1 MFYYDDKVEYL
12 GLLQK
17 KYLYGI
23 IKDVSLSF
31 SRLFIC
37 VKKARVEM
45 GGFFATST
53 KRDCVEDI
61 FFGLDYHS
69 HLGTKYGGMVVYD
82 EEKGFQRQIHT
93 IDTTPFRTKFNK
105 DLNEFH
111 GNSGIGCISDTDPQP
126 LVVRSHLGLYAI
138 TTVGIITNTDAIV
151 DKFFKE
157 GKTHFMT
164 MSSGKINSTELVAA
178 IINEKDTLVE
188 GIRHAQEIIEG
199 SMTMLILTEDGRIL
213 AARDRLGRLP
223 VIIGKSEYGYCATF
237 ESFAFMKLG
246 YEYHSE
252 LGPME
257 IVSITA
263 DGVEQLAAPGE
274 EMKICAFLWTYYG
287 YPSATYEGKNVVVM
301 KNFLEPEDDL
311 VAFNGV
317 GESSLERDKELY
329 QYTYEDITAMLREN
343 MKSTNVEETID
354 RFWDMFIVDALIDN
368 FDRHGGN
375 WGFIKKDNQYRIA
388 PVYDNGSSLYPKL
401 NTDEKLEAVLS
412 SEEEIDQRIY
422 KFPTSHIKVKNRKS
436 SYFEVISSLQFEACN
451 DALKRIVPRI
461 DFNQINA
468 LIDDVEGISEVR
480 KRFYKVML
488 QQRYE
493 KILMY
498 AYRQL

>member
-1 MFYYDDKVEYL
+1 MRDYSKYEKTPVLFSGAEKKFEIIIDGFRYIVKFQKNSEVGLTFNYVSEYL
-12 GLLQK
+12 GSHIFQLF
-17 KYLYGI
+17 GI
-23 IKDVSLSF
+23 PVQETF
-31 SRLFIC
+31 
-37 VKKARVEM
+37 
-45 GGFFATST
+45 
-53 KRDCVEDI
+53 
-61 FFGLDYHS
+61 
-69 HLGTKYGGMVVYD
+69 LG
-82 EEKGFQRQIHT
+82 
-93 IDTTPFRTKFNK
+93 
-105 DLNEFH
+105 
-111 GNSGIGCISDTDPQP
+111 
-126 LVVRSHLGLYAI
+126 
-138 TTVGIITNTDAIV
+138 
-151 DKFFKE
+151 
-157 GKTHFMT
+157 
-164 MSSGKINSTELVAA
+164 
-178 IINEKDTLVE
+178 
-188 GIRHAQEIIEG
+188 
-199 SMTMLILTEDGRIL
+199 
-213 AARDRLGRLP
+213 
-223 VIIGKSEYGYCATF
+223 
-237 ESFAFMKLG
+237 
-246 YEYHSE
+246 
-252 LGPME
+252 
-257 IVSITA
+257 
-263 DGVEQLAAPGE
+263 
-274 EMKICAFLWTYYG
+274 
-287 YPSATYEGKNVVVM
+287 TYEGKNVVVM

-354 RFWDMFIVDALIDN
+354 RFWDMFIVDALIGN

-412 SEEEIDQRIY
+412 SEDEIDQRIY

-468 LIDDVEGISEVR
+468 LIDEVEGISEVR

>member
-1 MFYYDDKVEYL
+1 MGNRTTQYSGTFDGNNKTVSGLYFNGDSTCIGLFGSSESDGNIKNVGVVDSYFKGNDHVGGVCGNNAGTITNCYNAGNLTAIESSATIGGICGYNNGEDQNRRSIMRDYSKYEKTPVLFSGAEKKFEIIIDGFRYIVKFQKNSEVGLTFNYVSEYL
-12 GLLQK
+12 GSHIFQLL
-17 KYLYGI
+17 GI
-23 IKDVSLSF
+23 PVQETF
-31 SRLFIC
+31 
-37 VKKARVEM
+37 
-45 GGFFATST
+45 
-53 KRDCVEDI
+53 
-61 FFGLDYHS
+61 
-69 HLGTKYGGMVVYD
+69 LG
-82 EEKGFQRQIHT
+82 
-93 IDTTPFRTKFNK
+93 
-105 DLNEFH
+105 
-111 GNSGIGCISDTDPQP
+111 
-126 LVVRSHLGLYAI
+126 
-138 TTVGIITNTDAIV
+138 
-151 DKFFKE
+151 
-157 GKTHFMT
+157 
-164 MSSGKINSTELVAA
+164 
-178 IINEKDTLVE
+178 
-188 GIRHAQEIIEG
+188 
-199 SMTMLILTEDGRIL
+199 
-213 AARDRLGRLP
+213 
-223 VIIGKSEYGYCATF
+223 
-237 ESFAFMKLG
+237 
-246 YEYHSE
+246 
-252 LGPME
+252 
-257 IVSITA
+257 
-263 DGVEQLAAPGE
+263 
-274 EMKICAFLWTYYG
+274 
-287 YPSATYEGKNVVVM
+287 TYEGKNVVVM

-354 RFWDMFIVDALIDN
+354 RFWDMFIVDALIGN

-422 KFPTSHIKVKNRKS
+422 RFPTSHIKVKNRKS

-461 DFNQINA
+461 DFNQINT
-468 LIDDVEGISEVR
+468 LIDEAEGISEVR